1 MLIYLK
7 RIVLLFMLGC
17 QLITFN
23 LSAQEKQKNE
33 NTNEDISKPVAI
45 LEPLD
50 TIRVHQI
57 ESLLVDIPFGLG
69 KPYTDRTEWERIAT
83 IIKYQEFI
91 KNINLLKAD
100 DFPKWSDDIYLEYK
114 TKGIRKNTDKMMR
127 DRSEWLGKLVL
138 AECLENKG
146 RFIPLIEFVLKELL
160 HQRSWSLA
168 AHDKNYKNF
177 YGKEYEVDLSAAS
190 LATLFSQTYYLLG
203 DKLTE
208 NTRKDIRQSLQQR
221 VFDPILSTFKTMKNH
236 WWLTTTNNWN
246 SVCLAGVTGAALTI
260 LPNKSERAAF
270 VAIAEKYS
278 QNYIASYTDDGYCT
292 EGLGYY
298 NYGFGRYIT
307 LREFLL
313 ASTNNQLDLFKSEK
327 MIKIAQYPI
336 NLEIINQCYPT
347 ISDCRVGTK
356 ADAPILW
363 YCNNALGL
371 GLKQY
376 AVTSVPNPNDLVFDI
391 IKLKNNV
398 YKANLNEKKED
409 NQNTLRSYFDNTGV
423 LICRP
428 KNPSTKGAIG
438 VALKGGNNNE
448 HHNHNAIGSYTIV
461 IGKEVMMG
469 DPGGPFVYNNKTF
482 SNQRYTL
489 FKSLASF
496 GHPVPLVA
504 SVEQKE
510 GASSQAKV
518 LKTDFSSEQDLF
530 VLDITSAYQL
540 NTLKKLERSF
550 LYKRTDMGSLEV
562 TDNFSFSTPQIFE
575 TALTTRAKWKQINES
590 QLTFETGG
598 EKMMATIK
606 APCPFKITV
615 TTITEDQPSF
625 DRIGIKLA
633 NPLKEGTLIVTFRS
647 EQ

>member
-1 MLIYLK
+1 MKKIAIVSMTLCLLVTINLI
-7 RIVLLFMLGC
+7 
-17 QLITFN
+17 
-23 LSAQEKQKNE
+23 AQNTPKEE
-33 NTNEDISKPVAI
+33 NNSTDISKPIAK
-45 LEPLD
+45 LEPID
-50 TIRVHQI
+50 SSRVHQL
-57 ESLLVDIPFGLG
+57 EQLLIDIPVGLG
-69 KPYTDRTEWERIAT
+69 KPYTDRNEWNRIASK
-83 IIKYQEFI
+83 IKYDSFI
-91 KNINLLKAD
+91 ESVRKLKKED
-100 DFPKWSDDIYLEYK
+100 YPKWSDDIYMEYK
-114 TKGIRKNTDKMMR
+114 LKGIRKNTDMMMK
-127 DRSEWLGKLVL
+127 DRSDWLGKLVF

-146 RFIPLIEFVLKELL
+146 RFIPLIEFVLNELL

-177 YGKEYEVDLSAAS
+177 YGKEYEVDLAAAG
-190 LATLFSQTYYLLG
+190 LATLFSQTYYFLG
-203 DKLTE
+203 DKLSE
-208 NTRKDIRQSLQQR
+208 KTRIDIRESLQQR
-221 VFDPILSTFKTMKNH
+221 VFGPIISTFKTMKNH

-260 LPNKSERAAF
+260 LTNKTERAVF

-347 ISDCRVGTK
+347 ISDCRFGTK
-356 ADAPILW
+356 ADAQILW

-371 GLKQY
+371 DLKQY
-376 AVTSVPNPNDLVFDI
+376 AFTSVPNPNDLVFDI
-391 IKLKNNV
+391 IKLTNNV
-398 YKANLNEKKED
+398 YTANLNEKKED
-409 NQNTLRSYFDNTGV
+409 KQNTLRSYFDNTGV

-428 KNPSTKGAIG
+428 NNPSAKGAIG

-461 IGKEVMMG
+461 MGKEVMMG
-469 DPGGPFVYNNKTF
+469 DPGGPFVYNDKTF

-489 FKSLASF
+489 FKSLGSF

-504 SVEQKE
+504 SIEQKE

-518 LKTDFSSEQDLF
+518 LKTEFTNQQDLF
-530 VLDITSAYQL
+530 VLDIASAYPVS
-540 NTLKKLERSF
+540 TLKKLERSF
-550 LYKRTDMGSLEV
+550 LYKRTEKGSLEV
-562 TDNFSFSTPQIFE
+562 KDNFSFSSPQIFE
-575 TALTTRAKWKQINES
+575 TALTTRAKWKQINDS
-590 QLTFETGG
+590 QLIFEKEG
-598 EKMMATIK
+598 EKMIATIN
-606 APCPFKITV
+606 APCAFRITV
-615 TTITEDQPSF
+615 TTINEDQPAF
-625 DRIGIKLA
+625 DRIGIKLT
-633 NPLKEGTLIVTFRS
+633 NPLQEGTVTVSYSS
-647 EQ
+647 E